1 MKYLV
6 VRCVELGDQWECDAD
21 RRPVC
26 LTEDYSKYDK
36 HGYEIYKLNKDGTF
50 TLVRNYED
58 VTKEEMVIAVW
69 NNINHYENKPNKII
83 PICDGDRDYVT
94 SSIIKKIKQTYHFT
108 DSVEEIESDIFCSG
122 AHGEEI
128 KGKWVVF
135 GEKFDDYIS
144 KGC

>member
-36 HGYEIYKLNKDGTF
+36 QGYEIYKLNKDNTF

-58 VTKEEMVIAVW
+58 VTKEEMVVAIWKNV
-69 NNINHYENKPNKII
+69 NHCENKPSKYIT
-83 PICDGDRDYVT
+83 ICGGDRDYVT
-94 SSIIKKIKQTYHFT
+94 SSTIEKVKKTYHFA
-108 DSVEEIESDIFCSG
+108 DSIEDIESDISCSG
-122 AHGEEI
+122 YHGEEI
-128 KGKWVVF
+128 NGKWVVF

-144 KGC
+144 KGF